1 MNAFP
6 ATVLLNISHD
16 FDNHR
21 LHRENSWYGYLENDG
36 WGATPFS
43 VSTLFRGQ
51 NARYLPM
58 LPAISRGLQSPN
70 TGQLWKSTPAD
81 QAKIILRLAQ
91 SWWFCRELQYHPLAS
106 HAKEQKLELDGI
118 ALAQHY
124 GIPTGFLDLTDD
136 FNVGAFF
143 ATCFQTEH
151 GWEPMESG
159 VGIIYRVN
167 LEGLETPVD
176 RYKPLGPQ
184 QLPRPTEQCAWVT
197 ELPLCHAFDGWPNV
211 QLMQFHHDK
220 YVGEYFLDMFSGGE
234 KLFPPDPLALVANEI
249 LTSGE
254 IPTVL
259 IEQAMES
266 FAEDTHGLRAEH
278 FVAVRHEISQ
288 LASFIDY
295 RRILTDQHVSNL
307 LGDSEWRK
315 KMLTEVKVKW
325 RAVRRVPITSDR

>member
-16 FDNHR
+16 FEDHSSR
-21 LHRENSWYGYLENDG
+21 RENSWYWYAEQDCR
-36 WGATPFS
+36 GAIPFG
-43 VSTLFRGQ
+43 VSALFRGQ

-70 TGQLWKSTPAD
+70 TGQLWKSAPAD

-91 SWWFCRELQYHPLAS
+91 SWWFCRELEHHPIAN
-106 HAKEQKLELDGI
+106 HAKKQKLELDGI

-143 ATCFQTEH
+143 ATCFQTEY
-151 GWEPMESG
+151 GWEPVKSG
-159 VGIIYRVN
+159 IGTIYRVS
-167 LEGLETPVD
+167 LEGLDLVD

-184 QLPRPTEQCAWVT
+184 RLPRPTEQCAWVA
-197 ELPLCHAFDGWPNV
+197 ELPLCHSFDGWPNV

-220 YVGEYFLDMFSGGE
+220 DVGEYFLDMFSGGE
-234 KLFPPDPLALVANEI
+234 KLFPPDPLASVANEI

-259 IEQAMES
+259 VEQAIES
-266 FAEDTHGLRAEH
+266 FAEDPHGLRVEH
-278 FVAVRHEISQ
+278 FAAIRQEISQ
-288 LASFIDY
+288 LASLIDY
-295 RRILTDQHVSNL
+295 RRILTDQHVSSL
-307 LGDSEWRK
+307 LEDSDWRK
-315 KMLTEVKVKW
+315 KMLAEVKARAV
-325 RAVRRVPITSDR
+325 AVRRVPILSGK